1 VAAAQPS
8 VTFILDHIGSP
19 PYLLANVSLLPGWRA
34 AMAQLGKVDNFVCKV
49 GGVLQGYKS
58 TGFVP
63 GVDVV
68 RPFVEH
74 ALVSF
79 GYEKSLYEGNWF
91 FVNWLSPPLLDQYN
105 LFAGYINDILAGLG
119 ASDADRD
126 AYFWQ
131 TGSKA
136 YRVAAP

>member
-1 VAAAQPS
+1 
-8 VTFILDHIGSP
+8 
-19 PYLLANVSLLPGWRA
+19 
-34 AMAQLGKVDNFVCKV
+34 M
-49 GGVLQGYKS
+49 
-58 TGFVP
+58 
-63 GVDVV
+63 
-68 RPFVEH
+68 
-74 ALVSF
+74 
-79 GYEKSLYEGNWF
+79 
-91 FVNWLSPPLLDQYN
+91 NWLSPPLLDQYN